1 MEIRATAKEIADL
14 ILALQGQH
22 QNIVP
27 VKIISEVVSQSIHD
41 IVEAEPK
48 T

>member
-1 MEIRATAKEIADL
+1 MEIKATSKEIADL
-14 ILALQGQH
+14 ILTLQGQH
-22 QNIVP
+22 QENVP
-27 VKIISEVVSQSIHD
+27 TKIISEVVSQSIHD